1 MARNFL
7 KEDEEDA
14 AVVSGP
20 GGLCPAADHPGK
32 HRIRD
37 PAAGACFEG
46 VAAGQATEAEIGEMR
61 PLPFALCLA
70 VCALCGAAV
79 GAVVGNPVSGVTTG
93 LAAGAAIAGV
103 LILLGGEVT

>member
-14 AVVSGP
+14 AVVSRL
-20 GGLCPAADHPGK
+20 GGLCLAADHPGK
-32 HRIRD
+32 CRI
-37 PAAGACFEG
+37 PGLAGCACFEG
-46 VAAGQATEAEIGEMR
+46 VAAGQAAKAEIGEMR

-70 VCALCGAAV
+70 FCALCGAAV

-93 LAAGAAIAGV
+93 LAAGAAIASV
-103 LILLGGEVT
+103 LILLGKTT